1 MPTKSIFY
9 HRTNHKKFPVNNR
22 WFWLIIIISVS
33 WVLSLWANFYLP
45 QLARIIGFQSSI
57 AVPEVLTEIN
67 SQRTEVNLLPL
78 KLNDQLSEAAW
89 EKAQD
94 MMNRQYWSHNSPDGF
109 EPWIFLDR
117 VGYNYKFAGENLARN
132 FSDTNQMVQAWM
144 SSPTH
149 KENILNPEYT
159 EIGIAVLSGSYQDNP
174 TTLVVNFFGKPLNS
188 PNIGQES
195 GTNSENSLTDS
206 QANESQVAGAR
217 VQTAEQII
225 LPTAAPATII
235 TSANL
240 YQLGLITITT
250 IVITSSL
257 KLFSQPKN
265 RKSK

>member
-1 MPTKSIFY
+1 
-9 HRTNHKKFPVNNR
+9 
-22 WFWLIIIISVS
+22 
-33 WVLSLWANFYLP
+33 
-45 QLARIIGFQSSI
+45 
-57 AVPEVLTEIN
+57 
-67 SQRTEVNLLPL
+67 
-78 KLNDQLSEAAW
+78 
-89 EKAQD
+89 
-94 MMNRQYWSHNSPDGF
+94 
-109 EPWIFLDR
+109 
-117 VGYNYKFAGENLARN
+117 
-132 FSDTNQMVQAWM
+132 
-144 SSPTH
+144 
-149 KENILNPEYT
+149 
-159 EIGIAVLSGSYQDNP
+159 
-174 TTLVVNFFGKPLNS
+174 VVNFFGKPLNS

-217 VQTAEQII
+217 VQAAEQII